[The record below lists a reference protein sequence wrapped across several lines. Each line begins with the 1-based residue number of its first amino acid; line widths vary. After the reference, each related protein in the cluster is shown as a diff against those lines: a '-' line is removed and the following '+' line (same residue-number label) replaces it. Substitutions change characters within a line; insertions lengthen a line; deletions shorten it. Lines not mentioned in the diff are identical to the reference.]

1 MNLRTRISVA
11 VVTVSAI
18 GTLVLGSAAIF
29 GLRAIQIGQVDANL
43 RSIAA
48 QTLANPQDPVSE
60 ATLAVDDSSIP
71 TALGFTVDAA
81 DPAWLRTLAS
91 GDVAS
96 PDQEFIA
103 AAVQHPTSSAD
114 GYRILAINL
123 PNGEHLLLA
132 SSLAAINQET
142 RNNLLRILLL
152 WLPFNAAL
160 AVFISVFVSRNIRH
174 MEQLVVAAS
183 DIAAGVADVEVPRE
197 GTSNEA
203 RALAQALDRMV
214 LSLRQALETE
224 RASNQRMQEFLG
236 DASHELRTPLT
247 VLKGYLE
254 LLERP
259 DGLDEQQ
266 RERAL
271 DRMRTEAGRME
282 LLVNDLLLLAEIGST
297 QPEDLVDVDLTGL
310 LRVLAE
316 DFQILQPERTVT
328 TNIESGVIV
337 KAISTHLHRAI
348 ANTIANIRRHT
359 PPDAAVHVD
368 LHATATEVLLT
379 IEDGGPG
386 LPPEQYERGIGHFQ
400 RFDKSRSRATGGSGL
415 GMSIIAAVTQE
426 LGGTVELRPSRLG
439 GLAVHFT
446 LPRTSD

>member
-29 GLRAIQIGQVDANL
+29 GLRAIQVGHIDSNL
-43 RSIAA
+43 RAIAA
-48 QTLANPQDPVSE
+48 QTLANGQDPVSE
-60 ATLAVDDSSIP
+60 ATLAVDDSPIP
-71 TALGFTVDAA
+71 TALGFVAGRTE
-81 DPAWLRTLAS
+81 PAWLRTLAS

-96 PDQEFIA
+96 PTSAFIA
-103 AAVQHPTSSAD
+103 TALQHPQSTED
-114 GYRILAINL
+114 GYRMLGIGLQ
-123 PNGEHLLLA
+123 NGEQLLLA
-132 SSLAAINQET
+132 ASLATIDQEA

-160 AVFISVFVSRNIRH
+160 AVFISFFVSRNIRH

-183 DIAAGVADVEVPRE
+183 DIASGVADVEVPQE

-203 RALAQALDRMV
+203 RALAHALDRVV
-214 LSLRQALETE
+214 LSLRQALESE

-254 LLERP
+254 LLERS
-259 DGLDEQQ
+259 DGLDEAQ

-297 QPEDLVDVDLTGL
+297 QPEDLVDVDVTGL
-310 LRVLAE
+310 VRVLAE

-328 TNIESGVIV
+328 TNIESGVTI

-348 ANTIANIRRHT
+348 ANAIANIRRHT
-359 PPDAAVHVD
+359 PADAAVHVD
-368 LHATATEVLLT
+368 LHATATDVLLT

-386 LPPEQYERGIGHFQ
+386 LPPEQYERGIAHFQ

-439 GLAVHFT
+439 GLAVHFR
-446 LPRTSD
+446 LPRTSA